1 MRDAKPYNKMTFRVI
16 LLLAGAILL
25 SVLLVSTTINF
36 RFGSFFTQYLAAEQ
50 EFRIDQ
56 LLEAVESV
64 YDENNAWSAD
74 ALRSLSASPYVRQ
87 FDLVL
92 RDNQE
97 RILLSSSRD
106 AGMQGMHRRMMGQM
120 PGGRFQRNSLDYETE
135 IHQLLVNGN
144 VVGTLEIG
152 YEGLFLPTERDIAFI
167 DGINQSILISA
178 LIALF
183 LTILTG
189 YFLTKRM
196 LAPLNKLSAASHEIS
211 RGRLDPAV
219 TVDSQVLEWQELS
232 AALSHLSA
240 SLKEQEQLR
249 IRLTADISH
258 ELRTPLSVLQS
269 HLEAFKDGVWEPTQ
283 ERLDICRIEAER
295 LTGLVE
301 QLQQLASLEAAER
314 PLNPEFIN
322 LDKELEQLCLSFR
335 PSFEN
340 KKIQFNWHFDENTRI
355 RADRKKIHQLVTN
368 LLTNAMKYTD
378 EGGSVALRM
387 ERVKEHAVIRVS
399 DTGIGISESEQSH
412 IFERFYRTDESR
424 SRRSGGAGIG
434 LSIVKAITEAHN
446 GEINVTST
454 PNQGTVFE
462 ISLPLDV
469 PNG

>member
-1 MRDAKPYNKMTFRVI
+1 LKATKPYNKMAFRMI

-64 YDENNAWSAD
+64 YDENDAWSSE
-74 ALRSLSASPYVRQ
+74 ALRSLSVSPYVRQ

-92 RDNQE
+92 RDNQD
-97 RILLSSSRD
+97 RTLLISTRD
-106 AGMQGMHRRMMGQM
+106 AGMQGMHRRMMGRM
-120 PGGRFQRNSLDYETE
+120 PGGRQRDSLDYETE
-135 IHQLLVNGN
+135 IHQLLANGN

-183 LTILTG
+183 ITILAG
-189 YFLTKRM
+189 YFLTKKM
-196 LAPLNKLSAASHEIS
+196 LAPLNTLSAASHEIS
-211 RGRLDPAV
+211 RGKLNPAV
-219 TVDSQVLEWQELS
+219 TVNSQVLEWQELS

-240 SLKEQEQLR
+240 SLKEQQLLR
-249 IRLTADISH
+249 TRLTADISH

-269 HLEAFKDGVWEPTQ
+269 HLEAFKDGIWEPTQ
-283 ERLDICRIEAER
+283 ERLDICRIETER
-295 LTGLVE
+295 LTGLVD
-301 QLQQLASLEAAER
+301 QLQQLSSLEAAER
-314 PLNPEFIN
+314 PLNPESIS
-322 LDKELEQLCLSFR
+322 LDQELEQLCLSLR

-340 KKIQFNWHFDENTRI
+340 KGILFNWQLNENTRI
-355 RADRKKIHQLVTN
+355 RADRQKIHQMVTN

-378 EGGSVALRM
+378 ADGSVTLHM
-387 ERVKEHAVIRVS
+387 EKTKEHAVIRVS
-399 DTGIGISESEQSH
+399 DTGIGISVSDQSY
-412 IFERFYRTDESR
+412 IFERFYRVDESR

-434 LSIVKAITEAHN
+434 LSLVKAITEAHN
-446 GEINVTST
+446 GEIKVTSI
-454 PNQGTVFE
+454 PNQGSIFE
-462 ISLPLDV
+462 ILLPLDGPHV
-469 PNG
+469 